1 MLLSDGDGLIEN
13 KTLNEKYKQFTDVIN
28 PLFHRKV
35 SKLKQFFFVLIY
47 EQHCKLTG
55 SFMTQH

>member
-35 SKLKQFFFVLIY
+35 SKLKQFFL
-47 EQHCKLTG
+47 
-55 SFMTQH
+55 S